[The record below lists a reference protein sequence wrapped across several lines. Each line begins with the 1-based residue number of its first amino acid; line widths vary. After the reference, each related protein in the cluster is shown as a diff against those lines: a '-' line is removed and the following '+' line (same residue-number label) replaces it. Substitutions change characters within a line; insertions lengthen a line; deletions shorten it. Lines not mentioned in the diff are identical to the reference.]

1 MLTLKRTLLSLVF
14 FTGLALLNGCADRT
28 EKAKAISSTHSP
40 LRECAVSNRQVNLAW
55 EDTSNELGFE
65 IERKEG
71 SGGTYRQIAKVG
83 ENVTTYTD
91 TALKAGVTYYYRIRA
106 YNSAGHSSYSD
117 EICVEITGD

>member
-1 MLTLKRTLLSLVF
+1 MPTLKRAVLSLVF

-28 EKAKAISSTHSP
+28 EKAKAISPTHSP

-65 IERKEG
+65 VERKEG
-71 SGGTYRQIAKVG
+71 SGGTYREIAKVG

-91 TALKAGVTYYYRIRA
+91 TALKAGATYYYRVRG
-106 YNSAGHSSYSD
+106 YNSSGHSSYSD
-117 EICVEITGD
+117 EICVEITAD

>member
-1 MLTLKRTLLSLVF
+1 MLNLKRTVLLLVF
-14 FTGLALLNGCADRT
+14 FTGMALLNGCADRT
-28 EKAKAISSTHSP
+28 EKAKAISSTSSP

-83 ENVTTYTD
+83 ENVTTYSD
-91 TALKAGVTYYYRIRA
+91 TALNTEVTYYYRIRA
-106 YNSAGHSSYSD
+106 YNSSGHSGYSD

>member
-1 MLTLKRTLLSLVF
+1 MLTLKRAVLLLVF
-14 FTGLALLNGCADRT
+14 FTGMALLNGCADPT
-28 EKAKAISSTHSP
+28 EKAKAISSMHSP
-40 LRECAVSNRQVNLAW
+40 LRECAVSGHQVKLAW

-65 IERKEG
+65 IERKED

-91 TALKAGVTYYYRIRA
+91 TDLKAGVTYYYRIRA
-106 YNSAGHSSYSD
+106 YNSSGHSSYSD

>member
-1 MLTLKRTLLSLVF
+1 MGAQIALKKQRLFL
-14 FTGLALLNGCADRT
+14 RR
-28 EKAKAISSTHSP
+28 HSP
-40 LRECAVSNRQVNLAW
+40 LRECAVSGRQVNLAW

-106 YNSAGHSSYSD
+106 YNSSGHSGYSD

>member
-1 MLTLKRTLLSLVF
+1 M
-14 FTGLALLNGCADRT
+14 LNGCADRT

-55 EDTSNELGFE
+55 EDTSNEMGFE

-83 ENVTTYTD
+83 ENATTYTD

-117 EICVEITGD
+117 EICVEITAD

>member
-1 MLTLKRTLLSLVF
+1 MLTIKRAVLSLVF
-14 FTGLALLNGCADRT
+14 FTGLALLDGCADRT
-28 EKAKAISSTHSP
+28 EKAKAISPTHSP

-71 SGGTYRQIAKVG
+71 SGGTYREIAKVG

-91 TALKAGVTYYYRIRA
+91 PALKTGVTYYYRIRA

-117 EICVEITGD
+117 EICVEITAD

>member
-1 MLTLKRTLLSLVF
+1 MLTLRCAVLSLVF

-28 EKAKAISSTHSP
+28 EKAKAISSTRSP

-71 SGGTYRQIAKVG
+71 SGETYRQIAKVG
-83 ENVTTYTD
+83 ENVTTFTD
-91 TALKAGVTYYYRIRA
+91 TALKAGVTYYYRVRA
-106 YNSAGHSSYSD
+106 YNSSGHSGYSD

>member
-1 MLTLKRTLLSLVF
+1 MPTLKRAVLSLVF
-14 FTGLALLNGCADRT
+14 STGLALLNGCADRT
-28 EKAKAISSTHSP
+28 EKAKAISPTHSP

-71 SGGTYRQIAKVG
+71 FGGTYRQIAKVG
-83 ENVTTYTD
+83 ENATTYTD
-91 TALKAGVTYYYRIRA
+91 PALKTGVTYYYRIRA

-117 EICVEITGD
+117 EICVEITAD

>member
-1 MLTLKRTLLSLVF
+1 MLTLKRAVLLLVF
-14 FTGLALLNGCADRT
+14 FTGMALLNGCADPT
-28 EKAKAISSTHSP
+28 EKAKAISSMHSP
-40 LRECAVSNRQVNLAW
+40 LRECAVSGHQVKLAW

-65 IERKEG
+65 IERKED

-91 TALKAGVTYYYRIRA
+91 TDLKAGVTYYYRIRA

-117 EICVEITGD
+117 EICVEITAD